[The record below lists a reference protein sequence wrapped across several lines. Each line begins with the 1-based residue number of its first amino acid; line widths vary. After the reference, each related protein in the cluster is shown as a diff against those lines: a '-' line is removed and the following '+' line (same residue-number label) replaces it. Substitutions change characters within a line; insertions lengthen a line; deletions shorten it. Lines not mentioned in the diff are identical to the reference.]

1 MKKILILLFTV
12 IWAISFIF
20 MGVGCKAPAEEE
32 VTPAE
37 EEVTPAEEEV
47 VEEEAVVEEEVA
59 EPIQVGHLSYH
70 TGPFGHVGPQFDGA
84 TNFPIDLINENPP
97 LGRTVTA
104 IHQDIG
110 TIGEPAAARKLVQNQ
125 KVEVLLNPAHE
136 YMAYRDWILEYIKDH
151 GTPMMPS
158 VHGGA
163 IDRQYGGT
171 PEEPMFRGS
180 PMDSTQG
187 VATAIQAQ
195 EAGAK
200 SVVIMASETAGM
212 QMQREAAA
220 KAAEELGMTVLLQID
235 FMPEQTSYRS
245 EVSKAQDKNPDALLV
260 FGAAEDG
267 GVIVKNAAE
276 LGMSLIIIGATDWL
290 FEEFP
295 KIATMSAINQHKAVW
310 AVGFTYADTPA
321 WDFYEREWNNS
332 VYSGLSDAANS
343 YTMQYYDLL
352 NVTMLAIQAAGTTE
366 AGKWAEYVEVVA
378 EGPGKKVYTYQEG
391 IEALKNGEEI
401 DYSGVTGEMNY
412 TDTGVVGGSY
422 GVYEWENTT
431 TMNRVNVLEGQ
442 PIVDL
447 DSKIFED

>member
-1 MKKILILLFTV
+1 MKNKVFKLFGKKEKEMKKMPGNNDIARVLLLILCSVSLVF
-12 IWAISFIF
+12 AAGEISE
-20 MGVGCKAPAEEE
+20 GS
-32 VTPAE
+32 
-37 EEVTPAEEEV
+37 
-47 VEEEAVVEEEVA
+47 

-84 TNFPIDLINENPP
+84 TNFAIDLINENPP

-110 TIGEPAAARKLVQNQ
+110 TIGEAQAARKLVQNQ
-125 KVEVLLNPAHE
+125 NVEALLNPAHE
-136 YMAYRDWILEYIKDH
+136 YMSYRDWILQYIKDH
-151 GTPMMPS
+151 DTPMMPS

-187 VATAIQAQ
+187 VATAIQAS
-195 EAGAK
+195 EADAK
-200 SVVIMASETAGM
+200 SVVILAAETAGM

-220 KAAEELGMTVLLQID
+220 KSAEELGMTVLSQID
-235 FMPEQTSYRS
+235 FQPEQTSYRS
-245 EVSKAQDKNPDALLV
+245 EVKKAQGENPDALLV
-260 FGAAEDG
+260 FCAAEDG
-267 GVIVKNAAE
+267 GTIVKNAAE
-276 LGMSLIIIGATDWL
+276 MGMSTIIIGATDWL

-295 KIATMSAINQHKAVW
+295 KTATMSAINQHKAVW
-310 AVGFTYADTPA
+310 IVGFTHADSPA

-332 VYSGLSDAANS
+332 AYSELTEASNS

-352 NVTMLAIQAAGTTE
+352 NVTMLAVQAAGTTE
-366 AGKWAEYVEVVA
+366 ASKWAEYVQAVA

-401 DYSGVTGEMNY
+401 DYSGVTGEMDY
-412 TDTGVVGGSY
+412 TDTGVVGGLY
-422 GVYEWENTT
+422 GVYEWESTT
-431 TMNRVNVLEGQ
+431 SLKRANVIEGLT
-442 PIVDL
+442 VLDL
-447 DSKIFED
+447 DGKIQ

>member
-1 MKKILILLFTV
+1 MKKMLILLFTV

-20 MGVGCKAPAEEE
+20 MGAGYKATA
-32 VTPAE
+32 
-37 EEVTPAEEEV
+37 
-47 VEEEAVVEEEVA
+47 EEEVA
-59 EPIQVGHLSYH
+59 EPIRVGHLSYH
-70 TGPFGHVGPQFDGA
+70 TGPFGHVGPHFDGA
-84 TNFPIDLINENPP
+84 TNFPIELINKNPP
-97 LGRTVTA
+97 LGRTLIA

-110 TIGEPAAARKLVQNQ
+110 TIGEAHAARKLVQIL

-136 YMAYRDWILEYIKDH
+136 YMSYRDWILKYIKDH

-171 PEEPMFRGS
+171 PEEPLFRGS

-195 EAGAK
+195 EAGAN
-200 SVVIMASETAGM
+200 SVVVMAAETAGM
-212 QMQREAAA
+212 QMQQEAAA

-235 FMPEQTSYRS
+235 FQPEQTSYRS
-245 EVSKAQDKNPDALLV
+245 VVIKAHGENPDALLV

-267 GVIVKNAAE
+267 GTIVKNAAE
-276 LGMSLIIIGATDWL
+276 IGMSSIIIGATDWL

-295 KIATMSAINQHKAVW
+295 KTATMSAINQHKAVW
-310 AVGFTYADTPA
+310 AVGFTNADSPA

-332 VYSGLSDAANS
+332 VYSGLSDAANP

-352 NVTMLAIQAAGTTE
+352 NVTALAIQAAGTTE
-366 AGKWAEYVEVVA
+366 AGKWAEYVEDVA

-412 TDTGVVGGSY
+412 TDTGVVGGLY

-431 TMNRVNVLEGQ
+431 TMNIVNVIEGQ
-442 PIVDL
+442 TVLDL
-447 DSKIFED
+447 DSKIQ